1 MGVSDMV
8 ARSLL
13 AEELEAMAETGLYD
27 SKEAFLA
34 HAVEVLLTARPDLR
48 EAVACKL
55 YEKGVLSIGRTAEF
69 AGLSIEDL
77 KDSLYRRG
85 IKRES
90 DESLSEM
97 EKMAGL
103 SARMAGRSGP

>member
-1 MGVSDMV
+1 MGVDL
-8 ARSLL
+8 ATRSLL
-13 AEELEAMAETGLYD
+13 AEELEAVTETGLYD

-55 YEKGVLSIGRTAEF
+55 YEKGVLSIGRTAAF

-77 KDSLYRRG
+77 KEALHRRG

-90 DESLSEM
+90 DESLEEM
-97 EKMAGL
+97 EKRARL
-103 SARMAGRSGP
+103 SARLAGRSGH

>member
-1 MGVSDMV
+1 MGVVDST

-13 AEELEAMAETGLYD
+13 DEELEAVIETGLYD

-55 YEKGVLSIGRTAEF
+55 YEKGVLSIGRTAEL
-69 AGLSIEDL
+69 AGISIETL
-77 KDSLYRRG
+77 KEAFHRRG
-85 IKRES
+85 INRES
-90 DESLSEM
+90 NERLEEM
-97 EKMAGL
+97 EEMAEL
-103 SARMAGRSGP
+103 SLRMAGRSAT

>member
-1 MGVSDMV
+1 
-8 ARSLL
+8 
-13 AEELEAMAETGLYD
+13 MAETGLYD

-48 EAVACKL
+48 EAVAYKL

-69 AGLSIEDL
+69 AGISIENL
-77 KDSLYRRG
+77 KEALHLRG

-90 DESLSEM
+90 SESLEEM
-97 EKMAGL
+97 EEMASISL
-103 SARMAGRSGP
+103 HMAGRSGH

>member
-1 MGVSDMV
+1 MGVVDTS

-13 AEELEAMAETGLYD
+13 DAELEAVTETGLYE
-27 SKEAFLA
+27 SKDAFLA

-69 AGLSIEDL
+69 AGLSIEDVKEAL
-77 KDSLYRRG
+77 HRRG
-85 IKRES
+85 ISRES
-90 DESLSEM
+90 NESLEEIEEM
-97 EKMAGL
+97 AKL
-103 SARMAGRSGP
+103 SLRMAGRAAR